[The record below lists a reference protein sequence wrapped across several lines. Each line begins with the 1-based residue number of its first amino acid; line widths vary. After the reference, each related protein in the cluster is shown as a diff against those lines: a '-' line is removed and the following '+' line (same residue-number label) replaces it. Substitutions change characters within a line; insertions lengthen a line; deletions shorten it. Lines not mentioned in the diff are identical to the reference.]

1 MKARNEMDTVRGK
14 FAPNSVESEERQQFV
29 FKGAVLLLYLG
40 LFALILWSSARD
52 DGPTAGCGQSEPAA
66 HTACAENAP
75 IEMTPFPAKGGTA
88 VMTSRDAGHP
98 LR

>member
-1 MKARNEMDTVRGK
+1 MKARNEMDTIRGK
-14 FAPNSVESEERQQFV
+14 FAPNSIESEERQQFV
-29 FKGAVLLLYLG
+29 FKSAVLLLCLG

-52 DGPTAGCGQSEPAA
+52 DGPAAGCGRSELAA
-66 HTACAENAP
+66 HAACAENAS

-88 VMTSRDAGHP
+88 AMTPRDAGHP